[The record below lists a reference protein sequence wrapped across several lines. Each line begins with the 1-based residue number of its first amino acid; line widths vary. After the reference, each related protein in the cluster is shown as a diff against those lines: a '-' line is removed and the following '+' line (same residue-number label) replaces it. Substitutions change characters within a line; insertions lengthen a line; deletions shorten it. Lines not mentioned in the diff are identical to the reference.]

1 MTAGLQLST
10 TDHKYLKNNNFKK
23 YEQLYTQNLL
33 TQNSLKHTILSKLT
47 QEEIDKLNK
56 PIPIK

>member
-33 TQNSLKHTILSKLT
+33 T
-47 QEEIDKLNK
+47 
-56 PIPIK
+56 